1 MMLIVPCNRWSGSNQ
16 HLAQNQK
23 NVPPYGSDPRKKQCK
38 VNKCIT
44 IIERGNWINKVLEEI
59 MDAIESGRSL
69 RQANQLVTFCHI
81 T

>member
-1 MMLIVPCNRWSGSNQ
+1 MMLIVPSKRRSGSNQ
-16 HLAQNQK
+16 HLAQNK
-23 NVPPYGSDPRKKQCK
+23 KKVPPYGPNPRKKQCK

-44 IIERGNWINKVLEEI
+44 IIERGNWTNKVLKEI

-69 RQANQLVTFCHI
+69 RQANKLVTFCHI